1 MSLLTEFI
9 KHDHP
14 RGGQAGF
21 YNQKTDGKIT
31 MLFMGS
37 YKSIVKPGFPYFHG
51 ICPTKN
57 PLVICYIANWKD
69 PPFSSWVNQ
78 LFQLGHFQ

>member
-37 YKSIVKPGFPYFHG
+37 YKSIVKPQDFHISMGFVLQK
-51 ICPTKN
+51 T
-57 PLVICYIANWKD
+57 LW
-69 PPFSSWVNQ
+69 
-78 LFQLGHFQ
+78 

>member
-31 MLFMGS
+31 MLLMG
-37 YKSIVKPGFPYFHG
+37 KSTISTG
-51 ICPTKN
+51 
-57 PLVICYIANWKD
+57 
-69 PPFSSWVNQ
+69 PFSIAFCYVYQ
-78 LFQLGHFQ
+78 RV